1 MNTPKL
7 RRQLSDIDLRLLR
20 VFIAVTESGGFT
32 AAEIKLNINRSTIST
47 HISDLE
53 ARLGM

>member
-20 VFIAVTESGGFT
+20 VFIAVTESGGFA